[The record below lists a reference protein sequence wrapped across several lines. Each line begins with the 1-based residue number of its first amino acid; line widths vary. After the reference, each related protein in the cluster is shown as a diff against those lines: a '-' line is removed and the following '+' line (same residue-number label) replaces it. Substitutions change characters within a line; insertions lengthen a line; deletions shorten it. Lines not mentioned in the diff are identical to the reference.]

1 MGYVIP
7 PQAIETTR
15 LSGLGRMAEYGKG
28 ERIFTKNQEQNFSA
42 FVETGLVYL
51 CAENEQYDRSILSFF
66 RPGDWFSADMLLSI
80 DHGVSYLIAKYP
92 TRLLLF
98 SPEEQARLR
107 QLYPQNSW
115 ADRASLAH
123 TYLLQQ
129 RTPRQRLMAFFR
141 EEARRQGSTHL
152 HLPLPLADLADYLAV
167 DRAAMTR
174 ELTRMKQSHLV
185 DGQRRDWEIVG
196 V

>member
-66 RPGDWFSADMLLSI
+66 RPGTGSARTCC
-80 DHGVSYLIAKYP
+80 YP
-92 TRLLLF
+92 
-98 SPEEQARLR
+98 
-107 QLYPQNSW
+107 
-115 ADRASLAH
+115 
-123 TYLLQQ
+123 
-129 RTPRQRLMAFFR
+129 
-141 EEARRQGSTHL
+141 
-152 HLPLPLADLADYLAV
+152 
-167 DRAAMTR
+167 
-174 ELTRMKQSHLV
+174 LTT
-185 DGQRRDWEIVG
+185 G
-196 V
+196 

>member
-51 CAENEQYDRSILSFF
+51 CAENEQYNRSILSFF
-66 RPGDWFSADMLLSI
+66 RPGDWVSADMLLPI

-107 QLYPQNSW
+107 QLYPQDSE

-129 RTPRQRLMAFFR
+129 RTPRQRLMVFFR
-141 EEARRQGSTHL
+141 EEARRQGSTQL
-152 HLPLPLADLADYLAV
+152 HLPLP
-167 DRAAMTR
+167 
-174 ELTRMKQSHLV
+174 
-185 DGQRRDWEIVG
+185 
-196 V
+196 